1 MKVFNKLSFFIFNE
15 TERMIAFRYIKSR
28 RVEGFIS
35 ISAWFSLLG
44 IMLGVATLIVVMS
57 VMNGFRTELVDRIL
71 GINGHLIIYS
81 KNERTIPNYTK
92 IINKILDT
100 PNVVAVTAHLEGQ
113 ALAKNK
119 NSISGVIIRGSN
131 WSDLAAKKLLWKS
144 LSQSTISNFKDKQNI
159 IMGYRLGQKLNL
171 KVGDFVSLISPNGM
185 ETALGVLP
193 VNQNFKVGG
202 FFDMGM
208 YEYDN
213 NFIFIPWKKAELFLS
228 TSDIAHGIEVFLK
241 DQKLTSYVNLQLQS
255 KLNKNLIV
263 IDWKKRNSS
272 FMNALAVE
280 KNVMFVILTLIILVA
295 AFNIISSMIM
305 LVQTKKAD
313 IALMRTM
320 GASQYLII
328 KVFMLTGSI
337 IGFLG
342 TFVGVLLG
350 VFVSMNIEKI
360 RQLITSIFGQELFSA
375 EIYFLS
381 KLPSNININE
391 VLIVICI
398 SIFLTL
404 LASIFPAWKASK
416 ISPAEAL
423 RYE

>member
-1 MKVFNKLSFFIFNE
+1 
-15 TERMIAFRYIKSR
+15 MIAFRYIKSR

-144 LSQSTISNFKDKQNI
+144 LSQSTISNFKNKQNI

-193 VNQNFKVGG
+193 VNQNFKIGG

-228 TSDIAHGIEVFLK
+228 TNNIAHGIEVFLK
-241 DQKLTSYVNLQLQS
+241 DQKLTSSVNLQLQS

-391 VLIVICI
+391 VLTVICI

-404 LASIFPAWKASK
+404 SASIFPAWKASK

>member
-1 MKVFNKLSFFIFNE
+1 
-15 TERMIAFRYIKSR
+15 MIAFRYIKSR

-144 LSQSTISNFKDKQNI
+144 LNQSTISSFKDKQNI

-193 VNQNFKVGG
+193 VNQNFKIGG

-228 TSDIAHGIEVFLK
+228 TNNVAHGIEVFLK
-241 DQKLTSYVNLQLQS
+241 DQKLTSSVNLQLQS

-350 VFVSMNIEKI
+350 VFISMNIEKI
-360 RQLITSIFGQELFSA
+360 RQLITSMFGQELFSA

>member
-1 MKVFNKLSFFIFNE
+1 
-15 TERMIAFRYIKSR
+15 MIAFRYIKSR

-81 KNERTIPNYTK
+81 KNERNIPNYTK

-119 NSISGVIIRGSN
+119 NSISGVIIRGSK

-144 LSQSTISNFKDKQNI
+144 LDQSTINNFKDKQNI

-193 VNQNFKVGG
+193 VNQNFKIGG

-213 NFIFIPWKKAELFLS
+213 NFVFIPWKKAELFLS
-228 TSDIAHGIEVFLK
+228 TNNVAHGIEVFLK
-241 DQKLTSYVNLQLQS
+241 DQKLTSSVNLQLQS

-350 VFVSMNIEKI
+350 VFVSINIEKI
-360 RQLITSIFGQELFSA
+360 RQLITSMFGQELFSA

-398 SIFLTL
+398 SIILTL

>member
-1 MKVFNKLSFFIFNE
+1 
-15 TERMIAFRYIKSR
+15 MIAFRYIKSR

-144 LSQSTISNFKDKQNI
+144 LNQSTISNFKNKQNI

-193 VNQNFKVGG
+193 VNQNFKIGG

-228 TSDIAHGIEVFLK
+228 TNNVAHGIEVFLK
-241 DQKLTSYVNLQLQS
+241 DQKLTSSVNLQLQS

>member
-1 MKVFNKLSFFIFNE
+1 
-15 TERMIAFRYIKSR
+15 MIAFRYIKSR

-119 NSISGVIIRGSN
+119 NSISGVIIRGSK

-144 LSQSTISNFKDKQNI
+144 LNQSTISNFKDKQNI

-193 VNQNFKVGG
+193 VNQNFKIGG

-228 TSDIAHGIEVFLK
+228 TNNIAHGIEVFLK
-241 DQKLTSYVNLQLQS
+241 DQKFTSSVNLQLQS

-305 LVQTKKAD
+305 LVQTKKGD

-350 VFVSMNIEKI
+350 IFVSMNIEKI

>member
-1 MKVFNKLSFFIFNE
+1 MKFLFFNQ

-35 ISAWFSLLG
+35 IAAWFSLIG

-71 GINGHLIIYS
+71 GINGHLVVYE
-81 KNERTIPNYTK
+81 KNEPYVSNYNQ
-92 IINKILDT
+92 IINKVSDIK
-100 PNVVAVTAHLEGQ
+100 NVIAVTPHLEGQ
-113 ALAKNK
+113 ALAKSK
-119 NSISGVIIRGSN
+119 STVSGVIIRGVN

-144 LSQSTISNFKDKQNI
+144 LTQLTIDNYKNNEDI
-159 IMGYRLGQKLNL
+159 IIGYRLAQRLNVN
-171 KVGDFVSLISPNGM
+171 VGDFISLISPNGM
-185 ETALGVLP
+185 ETALGILP
-193 VNQNFKVGG
+193 IKQNFKIGG
-202 FFDMGM
+202 FFDIGM

-228 TSDIAHGIEVFLK
+228 TKNIAHGIEIFLK
-241 DQKLTSYVNLQLQS
+241 DQKFTSSVSLNVKN
-255 KLNKNLIV
+255 KLGDELLV
-263 IDWKKRNSS
+263 IDWKKRNSA
-272 FMNALAVE
+272 FMSALAVE
-280 KNVMFVILTLIILVA
+280 KNVMFIILSLIILVA

-305 LVQTKKAD
+305 LVQTKKSD

-320 GASQYLII
+320 GASKYVII
-328 KVFMLTGSI
+328 RIFVLTGSI

-342 TFVGVLLG
+342 TFAGTILG
-350 VFVSMNIEKI
+350 VTISSNIETI
-360 RQLITSIFGQELFSA
+360 RNFLTTILGSELFSA

-381 KLPSNININE
+381 KLPSNIYINE
-391 VLIVICI
+391 VIMVICV
-398 SIFLTL
+398 SIILTL
-404 LASIFPAWKASK
+404 FASIFPAWKASR

>member
-1 MKVFNKLSFFIFNE
+1 
-15 TERMIAFRYIKSR
+15 MIAFRYIKSR

-144 LSQSTISNFKDKQNI
+144 LNQSTISNFKNKQNI

-193 VNQNFKVGG
+193 VNQNFKIGG

-228 TSDIAHGIEVFLK
+228 TNNVAHGIEVFLK
-241 DQKLTSYVNLQLQS
+241 DQKTTSSVNLQLQS

-360 RQLITSIFGQELFSA
+360 RQLITSMFGQELFSA

>member
-1 MKVFNKLSFFIFNE
+1 
-15 TERMIAFRYIKSR
+15 MIAFRYIKSR

-119 NSISGVIIRGSN
+119 NFISGVIIRGSN

-144 LSQSTISNFKDKQNI
+144 LNQSTISNFKDKQNI

-171 KVGDFVSLISPNGM
+171 KVGDYISLISPNGI
-185 ETALGVLP
+185 ETALGVMP

-228 TSDIAHGIEVFLK
+228 TNNIAHGIEVFLK

>member
-1 MKVFNKLSFFIFNE
+1 
-15 TERMIAFRYIKSR
+15 MISFRYIKSR

-119 NSISGVIIRGSN
+119 NSISGVIIRGSK

-144 LSQSTISNFKDKQNI
+144 LNQSTISNFKDKQNI

-228 TSDIAHGIEVFLK
+228 TNNIAHGIEVFLK
-241 DQKLTSYVNLQLQS
+241 DQKLTSSVNLQLQS

>member
-1 MKVFNKLSFFIFNE
+1 
-15 TERMIAFRYIKSR
+15 MIAFRYIKSR

-100 PNVVAVTAHLEGQ
+100 QNVVAVTAHLEGQ

-144 LSQSTISNFKDKQNI
+144 LNQSTISNFKNKQNI

-193 VNQNFKVGG
+193 VNQNFKIGG

-228 TSDIAHGIEVFLK
+228 TNNVAHGIEVFLK
-241 DQKLTSYVNLQLQS
+241 DQKLTSSVNLQLQS

>member
-1 MKVFNKLSFFIFNE
+1 
-15 TERMIAFRYIKSR
+15 MIAFRYIKSR

-81 KNERTIPNYTK
+81 KNERTISNYTK

-119 NSISGVIIRGSN
+119 NSISGVIIRGSK
-131 WSDLAAKKLLWKS
+131 WSDLAAKKILWKS
-144 LSQSTISNFKDKQNI
+144 LNQSTISNFKDKQNI

-193 VNQNFKVGG
+193 VNQNFKIGG

-228 TSDIAHGIEVFLK
+228 TNNIAHGIEVFLK
-241 DQKLTSYVNLQLQS
+241 DQKLTSSVNLQLQS

>member
-1 MKVFNKLSFFIFNE
+1 
-15 TERMIAFRYIKSR
+15 MIAFRYIKSR

-81 KNERTIPNYTK
+81 KNERTIPNYTN
-92 IINKILDT
+92 IINNISDT
-100 PNVVAVTAHLEGQ
+100 SNVVAVTAHLEGQ

-119 NSISGVIIRGSN
+119 NFISGVIIRGSN

-171 KVGDFVSLISPNGM
+171 KVGDYISLISPNGM
-185 ETALGVLP
+185 ETALGILP
-193 VNQNFKVGG
+193 VNQNFKIGG

-228 TSDIAHGIEVFLK
+228 TNNIAHGIEVFLK
-241 DQKLTSYVNLQLQS
+241 DQKFTSSVNLQLQS

-305 LVQTKKAD
+305 LVQTKKGD

>member
-119 NSISGVIIRGSN
+119 NSISGVIIRGSK

-144 LSQSTISNFKDKQNI
+144 LNQSTISNFKDKQNI

-171 KVGDFVSLISPNGM
+171 KVGDYISLISPNGI
-185 ETALGVLP
+185 ETALGVMP

-228 TSDIAHGIEVFLK
+228 TNNIAHGIEVFLK
-241 DQKLTSYVNLQLQS
+241 DQKLTSSVNLQLQS

>member
-1 MKVFNKLSFFIFNE
+1 
-15 TERMIAFRYIKSR
+15 MISFRYIKSR

-119 NSISGVIIRGSN
+119 NSISGVIIRGSK

-144 LSQSTISNFKDKQNI
+144 LNQSTISNFKDKQNI

-171 KVGDFVSLISPNGM
+171 KVGDYISLISPNGM

-228 TSDIAHGIEVFLK
+228 TNNIAHGIEVFLK

>member
-1 MKVFNKLSFFIFNE
+1 
-15 TERMIAFRYIKSR
+15 MIAFRYIKSR

-81 KNERTIPNYTK
+81 KNERTIPNYTN
-92 IINKILDT
+92 IINNISDT
-100 PNVVAVTAHLEGQ
+100 SNVVAVTAHLEGQ

-119 NSISGVIIRGSN
+119 NFISGVIIRGSN
-131 WSDLAAKKLLWKS
+131 WSDLAAKKILWKS

-193 VNQNFKVGG
+193 FNQNFKIGG

-228 TSDIAHGIEVFLK
+228 TNNIAHGIEVFLK
-241 DQKLTSYVNLQLQS
+241 DQKFTSSVNLQLQS

-305 LVQTKKAD
+305 LVQTKKGD

-360 RQLITSIFGQELFSA
+360 RQLVTSIFGQELFSA